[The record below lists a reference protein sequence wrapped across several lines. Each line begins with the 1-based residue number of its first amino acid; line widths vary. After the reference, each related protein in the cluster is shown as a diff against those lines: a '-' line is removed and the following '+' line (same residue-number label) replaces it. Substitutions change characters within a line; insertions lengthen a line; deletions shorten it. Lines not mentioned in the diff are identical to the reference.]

1 MTTITDQLAEDQSV
15 ELVIGGKHWRNHPM
29 KHITRTLALPAA
41 LAAALVLSA
50 CGTADTSAPSS
61 TNPSASAANS
71 APASKI
77 KNEADVVFASM
88 MIPHHAQAVSMADM
102 ALRQAT
108 NPKVKA
114 LASMIKEAQGP
125 EIKRMSGWLI
135 GWGAP
140 VPGAGGGSEMSGM
153 KGMDDQTGGMMSAK
167 EINDLNKAT
176 GAAFDRMWLQM
187 MVKHHQGAVV
197 MAKTA
202 LDQGTNP
209 EAKKL
214 AKSIIDGQ
222 STEIAEMNSILT
234 EIHA

>member
-1 MTTITDQLAEDQSV
+1 
-15 ELVIGGKHWRNHPM
+15 M
-29 KHITRTLALPAA
+29 KHISRILALPTA

-71 APASKI
+71 APAGEI
-77 KNEADVVFASM
+77 KNEDDVMFASM

-102 ALRQAT
+102 ALKKAT

-114 LASMIKEAQGP
+114 LASKIKEAQGP
-125 EIKRMSGWLI
+125 EIERMAGWLTS
-135 GWGAP
+135 WGAP
-140 VPGAGGGSEMSGM
+140 VPHAGEGSEMSGM
-153 KGMDDQTGGMMSAK
+153 EGMGDQTGGMMSAK
-167 EINDLNKAT
+167 EISNLNQAT

-202 LDQGTNP
+202 VDQGTNP

-222 STEIAEMNSILT
+222 SAEIAEMKSILT
-234 EIHA
+234 KIPA

>member
-1 MTTITDQLAEDQSV
+1 
-15 ELVIGGKHWRNHPM
+15 M
-29 KHITRTLALPAA
+29 KNITRTLALPTA
-41 LAAALVLSA
+41 LVAALVLSA
-50 CGTADTSAPSS
+50 CGTADTAPPSG
-61 TNPSASAANS
+61 THPSASVANS
-71 APASKI
+71 PAASKT

-102 ALRQAT
+102 ALKQAT

-114 LASMIKEAQGP
+114 LASKIKEAQGP
-125 EIKRMSGWLI
+125 EIERMSGWLT

-140 VPGAGGGSEMSGM
+140 VPSADGGSEMSGM
-153 KGMDDQTGGMMSAK
+153 EGMGDQTGGMMSAK
-167 EINDLNKAT
+167 EISNLNKAT

-202 LDQGTNP
+202 LDQGANP

-234 EIHA
+234 EIPA

>member
-1 MTTITDQLAEDQSV
+1 
-15 ELVIGGKHWRNHPM
+15 M
-29 KHITRTLALPAA
+29 KHITRSLALPTA

-50 CGTADTSAPSS
+50 CGTADTSAPRGMHPS
-61 TNPSASAANS
+61 TSATNS
-71 APASKI
+71 PAASKA

-88 MIPHHAQAVSMADM
+88 MIPHHAQAVSMADT
-102 ALRQAT
+102 ALKQAT

-114 LASMIKEAQGP
+114 LASKIKEAQGP
-125 EIKRMSGWLI
+125 EIERMSGWLT

-140 VPGAGGGSEMSGM
+140 VPTTEDGSEMSGM
-153 KGMDDQTGGMMSAK
+153 AGMEGMGDQTGGMMSAK
-167 EINDLNKAT
+167 EISNLNEAT
-176 GAAFDRMWLQM
+176 GAAFDRMWLLM